1 MEAMKAVPSA
11 TDPSKSQYQSLEAW
25 LANDDKT
32 KNTTVEELIIPPISA
47 SDHDIFAFFAGVPAI
62 FFMFGTDFKKHKYP
76 QQKQYPTYHTSFD
89 TFYLV
94 DKFLDPGF
102 SIHKSCSQLGMHM
115 MLQMAESALLPLA
128 TRHFVAEVKNGLKDF
143 EKKGTAKK
151 LKDAGLGEP
160 YKTLLASIKKFTSA
174 SHMWKM
180 RRDEMQVRGR
190 YAGYDPLKARMLN
203 DQIMKLERLWIMPKG
218 LPGRENIRHAIFGP
232 PQHGGPQFLPG
243 ISDLLH
249 EAGTKDTKEYA
260 EKLLELRKHLSD
272 LMIMFRQA
280 ASWLQPFGH
289 L

>member
-1 MEAMKAVPSA
+1 M
-11 TDPSKSQYQSLEAW
+11 
-25 LANDDKT
+25 ANDDKT

-62 FFMFGTDFKKHKYP
+62 FFMFGTDFQKHKYP

-128 TRHFVAEVKNGLKDF
+128 TRHFVAEVKKGIKDF

-151 LKDAGLGEP
+151 LRDAGLDEP
-160 YKTLLASIKKFTSA
+160 YKTLNASINEFAAA
-174 SHMWKM
+174 SHMWTM
-180 RRDEMQVRGR
+180 RKNAMQRWSML
-190 YAGYDPLKARMLN
+190 ADDPLKARMIN
-203 DQIMKLERLWIMPKG
+203 DQIMKFERVWILPKG
-218 LPGRENIRHAIFGP
+218 LPGRESIRHAIFSP
-232 PQHGGPQFLPG
+232 AKFNAYGGAAFPG

-249 EAGTKDTKEYA
+249 EVDKLEEKERD
-260 EKLLELRKHLSD
+260 ERFLELRKHLSD
-272 LMIMFRQA
+272 LMILFRQA
-280 ASWLQPFGH
+280 ASWLQPFDQ